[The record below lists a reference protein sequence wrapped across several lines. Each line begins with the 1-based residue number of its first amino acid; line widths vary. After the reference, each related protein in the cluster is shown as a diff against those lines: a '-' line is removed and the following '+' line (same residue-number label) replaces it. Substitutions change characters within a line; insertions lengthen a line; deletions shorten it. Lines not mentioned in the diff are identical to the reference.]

1 MSVTLINKETFDNE
15 VRNASGKALID
26 FYADWCGPCKMQAP
40 IVEQL
45 SEEMP
50 DVKFY
55 KVNIDNDLEIAREY
69 AIMSIPTI
77 MVIKDGE
84 ITYKA
89 PGLCMKDELVGL
101 LG

>member
-1 MSVTLINKETFDNE
+1 MSVRLIDKATFDAE
-15 VRNASGKALID
+15 VKNCSGKALID

-45 SEEMP
+45 SDEMP
-50 DVKFY
+50 EVNFY
-55 KVNIDNDLEIAREY
+55 KINIDNDLEIAREY
-69 AIMSIPTI
+69 GIMSIPTI
-77 MVIKDGE
+77 MVIKEGE

-89 PGLCMKDELVGL
+89 PGLCQKAELVDL